1 MQYFRLQPGQLLFN
15 FQSNCVLVISPN
27 GENEE
32 VDGDAIVNGFPYGDW
47 LLTILKIGKQLGLP
61 TLIPT
66 QSQLSKFQLSD
77 KIWCPKVQ
85 FDVEFNLPAKTLLSK
100 EAKIM
105 TRTVL
110 AKQIDASRGPQKRK
124 QQDR

>member
-1 MQYFRLQPGQLLFN
+1 M
-15 FQSNCVLVISPN
+15 
-27 GENEE
+27 E
-32 VDGDAIVNGFPYGDW
+32 
-47 LLTILKIGKQLGLP
+47 IGKQLGLP
-61 TLIPT
+61 TLMPT
-66 QSQLSKFQLSD
+66 QSPLSNYQLGD

-100 EAKIM
+100 EARTM